1 MSWIHHASAA
11 HLVLAIGR
19 CLAATVCFSAIA
31 YYAYAARAA
40 KEFFSRDVGPARNF
54 QPPVTIL
61 KPIRGLD
68 RDAYENFASFCRQQ
82 YPTYQVIFGAESERE
97 PAAAVAQQIRRD
109 FPDVDI
115 QVVIG
120 ASVSAANPKVGNLA
134 GILPFAKHSLLLIS
148 DSDIRV
154 EPTHLRRFVHS
165 MADPRVG
172 VVTCLYRSSARGFAG
187 AMDALGL
194 STDFQPSVLVA
205 RKLEG
210 ITFGMGSGILIRRVA
225 LDAIGGFAAI
235 GDYLADDYHLG
246 NRPAEAGYRVELSDC
261 VVEHRLGTA
270 TLAELVA
277 HQIRW
282 NRGIRASRP
291 WGYAGLLLTQGVSAG
306 VLLLLLAGGAWP
318 AWAIL
323 GATLAAR
330 LGMAWYVAVRCLDDA
345 VARRFLWLVPLRDL
359 LTGALWLGAYFGN
372 SVEWRGTRFLLRRG
386 GRLTPATPDP
396 APAWEPLPKANS
408 RT

>member
-1 MSWIHHASAA
+1 M
-11 HLVLAIGR
+11 
-19 CLAATVCFSAIA
+19 
-31 YYAYAARAA
+31 
-40 KEFFSRDVGPARNF
+40 
-54 QPPVTIL
+54 

-187 AMDALGL
+187 AVSATARAMAEGEITPEEAMTAAGIFELQRRAVETADLERRLARLEDEARQRTLVTVYVGDDPDAYDDPAFYSPWPMFHSSGRTGLVFVACLGL
-194 STDFQPSVLVA
+194 AVVISLLQTRRELALKVEIKQIDYSTSAAFNVA
-205 RKLEG
+205 ALT
-210 ITFGMGSGILIRRVA
+210 ITAILI
-225 LDAIGGFAAI
+225 
-235 GDYLADDYHLG
+235 
-246 NRPAEAGYRVELSDC
+246 
-261 VVEHRLGTA
+261 
-270 TLAELVA
+270 
-277 HQIRW
+277 
-282 NRGIRASRP
+282 GIY
-291 WGYAGLLLTQGVSAG
+291 WK
-306 VLLLLLAGGAWP
+306 W
-318 AWAIL
+318 W
-323 GATLAAR
+323 
-330 LGMAWYVAVRCLDDA
+330 
-345 VARRFLWLVPLRDL
+345 
-359 LTGALWLGAYFGN
+359 
-372 SVEWRGTRFLLRRG
+372 
-386 GRLTPATPDP
+386 
-396 APAWEPLPKANS
+396 
-408 RT
+408 